1 MIEFK
6 ELKEARCLMVKNL
19 MVELLD
25 YRKWSGD
32 YAKAVELFDC
42 GNREINDY
50 FKTKLSETRTEH
62 TERIIVVAD
71 DDKIFGFVSLAL
83 DKMRTTFFREEN
95 YTVLVVNAI
104 GIDVCYQNMGFGTQ
118 LLITAF
124 RFALTVN
131 EVIPIGGLYLIA
143 LVEAFDFYEKFDL
156 KNLNAPPE
164 MVPNQTEFQ
173 MVIPIHQIESLE
185 LTPFSDSINLT

>member
-1 MIEFK
+1 
-6 ELKEARCLMVKNL
+6 

-32 YAKAVELFDC
+32 YTKAVELFDC

-50 FKTKLSETRTEH
+50 FKTKLSEIRTEH

-185 LTPFSDSINLT
+185 LTPFSNSINLT